1 MILTLTASIMYW
13 SLQQQGDSESSAA
26 EDSDV
31 PDASP
36 PPSVNGEKEEVL
48 VGEISNLTVDDA
60 VSDAT
65 HVEEKDPY
73 MK

>member
-13 SLQQQGDSESSAA
+13 SLQQQGYSESSAA

-48 VGEISNLTVDDA
+48 VGEVSNLTVDDA

-65 HVEEKDPY
+65 KSY
-73 MK
+73 